1 VNSPKLLRQLGARD
15 AALIVMGG
23 IIGTGI
29 FMTPSV
35 VAQRVHGVA
44 LIMAA
49 WIAGGIVVMLGAFV
63 FAELAARRPHDGGFY
78 AYLRD
83 AFHPVL
89 AFSYGWTLLLVSQ
102 SGGAAAAAVTFAAY
116 FVPLT
121 GIHIDVRLL
130 AALAV
135 AFFTLVNALGVRAG
149 TTTQNWLMMLK
160 IAAIAG
166 LVLLGLLAPHGGGA
180 AAPAGIPA
188 GGSLAALAALGFA
201 LVPVMFSYDGYQTA
215 NFMTAELK
223 QPERTLPRG
232 LIYGVLLVLVL
243 YLAVNAVDLL
253 VLGPAKLA
261 ATATPASAVAQAAL
275 GPIGARIMAAIITL
289 SALGFLS
296 NQILTSPRIY
306 FQMAADGLFFKALGR
321 IDPRTHVPTIAIA
334 LQGAVTLAIAL
345 FNGYGQI
352 VNAVSGVDFVFFG
365 LGALALFV
373 FRKRDRGTQLERV
386 NPMVPGHP
394 WTTLVYLVVFV
405 ALILDEIVSAPYDA
419 AWALGVLLSSV
430 PVYTYFA
437 FRSRRRLT
445 PAEPSISQSLRG

>member
-1 VNSPKLLRQLGARD
+1 MNSPKLLRRLGTRD

-23 IIGTGI
+23 IVGTGI

-35 VAQRVHGVA
+35 VAQRVHGA
-44 LIMAA
+44 GLIMAA
-49 WIAGGIVVMLGAFV
+49 WIAGGIVVMIGAFV

-83 AFHPVL
+83 AFHPLL

-121 GIHIDVRLL
+121 GVHIDVRLL
-130 AALAV
+130 AAAAV

-149 TTTQNWLMMLK
+149 TSTQNWLMLLK

-166 LVLLGLLAPHGGGA
+166 LIVLGFVAPHGSA
-180 AAPAGIPA
+180 NIAPARIPA
-188 GGSLAALAALGFA
+188 GGTLAALAALGFA

-223 QPERTLPRG
+223 APERTLPRG
-232 LIYGVLLVLVL
+232 LIFGVLLVIVL

-261 ATATPASAVAQAAL
+261 ATSTPASAVAQAAL
-275 GPIGARIMAAIITL
+275 GPIGSRIMAAVITL

-306 FQMAADGLFFKALGR
+306 YQMAADGLFFKALGR
-321 IDPRTHVPTIAIA
+321 VDPRTHAPTIAIL
-334 LQGAVTLAIAL
+334 LQGAVTLVISL

-373 FRKRDRGTQLERV
+373 FRARDRGTAAERV
-386 NPMVPGHP
+386 NPTTPGHP
-394 WTTLVYLVVFV
+394 WTTLLYLVVFI
-405 ALILDEIVSAPYDA
+405 ALILDEIFSAPRDA
-419 AWALGVLLSSV
+419 AIALGVLLSSV
-430 PVYTYFA
+430 PVYLFFA
-437 FRSRRRLT
+437 WRSGRVPEVRKVS
-445 PAEPSISQSLRG
+445 SI